1 MLEAVMSDPAGVV
14 RSVLKRSGLGGLA
27 GLAKSAFDYYR
38 ERDVMLG
45 RPLFLQVEPTIL
57 CNLECKFCINPY
69 LPRTR
74 TSLTLE
80 KFRRVL
86 EQSPGL
92 SKISL
97 VGIGESFMNKELWA
111 IVREAK
117 ARGLAIGTTSNG
129 TTLNDKILGEIIT
142 SGLDWLNF
150 SLDGAT
156 KATYEAM
163 RPGAVFEQVLANIRR
178 VVAAVGER
186 ERPELAIWFLASREN
201 IRELPLMVPLVKGL
215 GIPRLRTQGVHY
227 WGHDDWKGR
236 AQQANDI
243 PDLIETLRSTA
254 RLAKEAG
261 MDFQA
266 MNFPDPTAA
275 RGCKWPW
282 KGSYVTADGYVT
294 PCCENGSDPDKI
306 NFGNIFQQSYDEIW
320 NSKAYQ
326 AFRRE
331 LKSTAGRPKIC
342 ESCPSYHKPIDVS
355 A

>member
-1 MLEAVMSDPAGVV
+1 MGKKLGAIQRTLGREGI
-14 RSVLKRSGLGGLA
+14 RGLGSL
-27 GLAKSAFDYYR
+27 LKSAYDYYR
-38 ERDVMLG
+38 EPELLRGAPM
-45 RPLFLQVEPTIL
+45 FLQVEPTIL

-80 KFRRVL
+80 KFRQVL
-86 EQSPGL
+86 EQSPRL
-92 SKISL
+92 TKISL
-97 VGIGESFMNKELWA
+97 VGIGKSFMNKELWP
-111 IVREAK
+111 IIREAK

-129 TTLNDKILGEIIT
+129 TTLNDRILHEIVD

-163 RPGAVFEQVLANIRR
+163 RPGAVFEQVLANIRK
-178 VVAAVGER
+178 VVAAVGDR
-186 ERPELAIWFLASREN
+186 ERPELAIWFLANREN

-227 WGHDDWKGR
+227 WGHEDWKDKAGE
-236 AQQANDI
+236 ANDI
-243 PDLIETLRSTA
+243 PGLLETLRDVA
-254 RLAKEAG
+254 RQARDAG

-266 MNFPDPTAA
+266 LNFPDPAA
-275 RGCKWPW
+275 PRGCKWPW
-282 KGSYVTADGYVT
+282 KGSYITADGYVT

-306 NFGNIFQQSYDEIW
+306 NFGNLFQQPYEEIW
-320 NSKAYQ
+320 NSDAYR

-331 LKSTAGRPKIC
+331 LRSTTSRPKIC
-342 ESCPSYHKPIDVS
+342 EACPSYHKPIDIRS
-355 A
+355 